1 MKRILI
7 IGEEN
12 ACRSQMAEGWMR
24 YYTKNH
30 AEVVSAGLTK
40 QPVDLFAANSMSM
53 AIIDIS
59 KHTCKSIDEVNN
71 QEYDYV
77 LYVFE
82 PASPNSI
89 SFMGEPKVIVQPFEK
104 PKEGAN
110 SKETDAN
117 YARIRDEIENYCFD
131 FAHQYIRKLY

>member
-1 MKRILI
+1 MKKILI
-7 IGEEN
+7 IGEGN

-40 QPVDLFAANSMSM
+40 EPVDLFAANSMSM

-59 KHTCKSIDEVNN
+59 KQTSKSIDEVNSE
-71 QEYDYV
+71 EYDYV

-82 PASPNSI
+82 PATPNGI
-89 SFMGEPKVIVQPFEK
+89 SFKGEPKIIVTPFEK